1 MTPEEVLQVKMTQR
15 LNQGLI
21 AAEDA
26 VIAIRALP
34 VAAAEEPR
42 KEAVVKLL
50 RQTVLDVGGT
60 ATQMRMALERGAVV
74 ADKVFSP
81 TAGYEGLSAEQVKIL
96 KELDK
101 EKEKEEQQRKTQAQT
116 QAQEPQMYGGRGG
129 YVHRPY
135 HRGQGYYRPYFN
147 PHQQFAASGSGY
159 GQQMFEQVGQ
169 GGQQQ
174 QFVQPQYQAQQ
185 MRPQQN
191 MGGQPQTGQQ
201 MQMVQQPQHQ
211 QQSYPGSGQQQY
223 GGAGQQNMGGSQ
235 RPDPRL
241 NAFCYGCGEA
251 GHYARDNLCRP
262 GAAAAFRAKLQ
273 QQVAAGVQAAGPA
286 PASNLMAISY
296 TGPAPPTSG

>member
-1 MTPEEVLQVKMTQR
+1 MQVKMTQR

-26 VIAIRALP
+26 VIAIKALP

-42 KEAVVKLL
+42 REAVVKLL
-50 RQTVLDVGGT
+50 RLNVLDVGGT
-60 ATQMRMALERGAVV
+60 ATQMRMALERGAAV

-81 TAGYEGLSAEQVKIL
+81 TAGYEGLSAEQIKIL

-101 EKEKEEQQRKTQAQT
+101 EKEKEEQQRKNQAQT

-135 HRGQGYYRPYFN
+135 HRRQGYYRPYFN

-159 GQQMFEQVGQ
+159 GQQMFEPAGQ

-185 MRPQQN
+185 LRPQQT

-201 MQMVQQPQHQ
+201 MQMVQQQQPQ
-211 QQSYPGSGQQQY
+211 QQGYQGGGQQY
-223 GGAGQQNMGGSQ
+223 GGAGQQNMGGGQ

-251 GHYARDNLCRP
+251 WHYARDNVCRP
-262 GAAAAFRAKLQ
+262 GAAAAFRVKLQ
-273 QQVAAGVQAAGPA
+273 QQVAAGVQAAGQA
-286 PASNLMAISY
+286 LASNLMAISY
-296 TGPAPPTSG
+296 TGPAPLTSG

>member
-1 MTPEEVLQVKMTQR
+1 MQVKMTQR

-26 VIAIRALP
+26 VIAIKALP

-135 HRGQGYYRPYFN
+135 HRC
-147 PHQQFAASGSGY
+147 
-159 GQQMFEQVGQ
+159 M
-169 GGQQQ
+169 
-174 QFVQPQYQAQQ
+174 
-185 MRPQQN
+185 
-191 MGGQPQTGQQ
+191 
-201 MQMVQQPQHQ
+201 
-211 QQSYPGSGQQQY
+211 
-223 GGAGQQNMGGSQ
+223 
-235 RPDPRL
+235 
-241 NAFCYGCGEA
+241 
-251 GHYARDNLCRP
+251 
-262 GAAAAFRAKLQ
+262 
-273 QQVAAGVQAAGPA
+273 AAGVVMCTDRTTGAKGTTGRISTRTNSLRPAGVDTVSRCLSRWA
-286 PASNLMAISY
+286 KGDNSNSLSSLS
-296 TGPAPPTSG
+296 TRHSR